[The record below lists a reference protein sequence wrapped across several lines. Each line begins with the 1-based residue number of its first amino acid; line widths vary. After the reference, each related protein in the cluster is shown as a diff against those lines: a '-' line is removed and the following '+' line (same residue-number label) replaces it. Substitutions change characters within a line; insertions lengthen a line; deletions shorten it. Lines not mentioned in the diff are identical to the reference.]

1 MNNLQV
7 INMDITIVQAIIL
20 GMVQGLTEFLPVS
33 SSAHLVFITDILG
46 LQQNVAFDT
55 LLHLGTLV
63 AVVGY
68 FWKDLVIIISSFF
81 SSLLDIFRGRF
92 KEGLEETPFKKLS
105 WLLLVGT
112 IPAGLMGILLKNEFE
127 ALFNSI
133 LYVGIFLII
142 TGILLWGAE
151 RVKPGDKDVKDI
163 SFKNALVI
171 GVAQGIAIAPGISR
185 SGATIAA
192 GLFSGLNRELAARF
206 SFLLS
211 IPAILGAALV
221 QAKDIT
227 SFDVSTI
234 VLIAGFVSAA
244 IFGYLAIK
252 LLLKIIKERS
262 LMIFAYYCWI
272 VGMAAII
279 ISITMPA

>member
-1 MNNLQV
+1 
-7 INMDITIVQAIIL
+7 MDINIIQAIIL
-20 GMVQGLTEFLPVS
+20 GIVQGLTEFLPVS
-33 SSAHLVFITDILG
+33 SSAHLVFVTDIFG

-55 LLHLGTLV
+55 LLHLGTLL

-68 FWKDLVIIISSFF
+68 FWKDLITIISSFI

-92 KEGLEETPFKKLS
+92 KEGLEEKPFKKLS

-112 IPAGLMGILLKNEFE
+112 IPAGLMGILLKSQFE

-133 LYVGIFLII
+133 IYVGIFLIV
-142 TGILLWGAE
+142 TGLLLWGAE
-151 RVKPGDKDVKDI
+151 RVKPGEKDI
-163 SFKNALVI
+163 KDITFTNAIAI
-171 GVAQGIAIAPGISR
+171 GIAQGIAIAPGISR
-185 SGATIAA
+185 SGATISA
-192 GLFSGLNRELAARF
+192 GLFSGLNRELAARY

-227 SFDVSTI
+227 SFDASTAA
-234 VLIAGFVSAA
+234 LIAGFVSAA

-272 VGMAAII
+272 IGAAAII
-279 ISITMPA
+279 ISLATGV

>member
-20 GMVQGLTEFLPVS
+20 GIVQGLTEFLPVS

-142 TGILLWGAE
+142 TGLLLWGAE

>member
-1 MNNLQV
+1 
-7 INMDITIVQAIIL
+7 MDIIQAIIL
-20 GMVQGLTEFLPVS
+20 GVVQGLTEFLPVS
-33 SSAHLVFITDILG
+33 SSAHLVFMTDILG
-46 LQQNVAFDT
+46 LPQNVAFDT

-63 AVVGY
+63 AVVAY
-68 FWKDLVIIISSFF
+68 FWKDLIKIISSFI
-81 SSLLDIFRGRF
+81 SSLIDIFRGRF
-92 KEGLEETPFKKLS
+92 KKGLEEKPFKKLS
-105 WLLLVGT
+105 WLIIVGT
-112 IPAGLMGILLKNEFE
+112 IPAGIMGILLQKQFE
-127 ALFNSI
+127 ALFTSI
-133 LYVGIFLII
+133 FYVGIFLII
-142 TGILLWGAE
+142 TGLLLWGAE
-151 RVKPGDKDVKDI
+151 RVKPGEKDIKDI

-185 SGATIAA
+185 SGATISA

-227 SFDVSTI
+227 SFDTGTG
-234 VLIAGFVSAA
+234 VLIAGFVSAL

-252 LLLKIIKERS
+252 LLLKIIKERT

-272 VGMAAII
+272 VGLAAII
-279 ISITMPA
+279 ISLFLHV

>member
-1 MNNLQV
+1 
-7 INMDITIVQAIIL
+7 MDIIQAIIL
-20 GMVQGLTEFLPVS
+20 GIIQGLTEFLPVS

-68 FWKDLVIIISSFF
+68 FWKDVVKIITSFISSIM
-81 SSLLDIFRGRF
+81 DIFRGKF
-92 KEGLEETPFKKLS
+92 KEGLNEKPFKKLS
-105 WLLLVGT
+105 WLLVVGT
-112 IPAGLMGILLKNEFE
+112 IPAGLMGILLQKQFE
-127 ALFNSI
+127 ALFSSI
-133 LYVGIFLII
+133 IYVGFFLII
-142 TGILLWGAE
+142 TGLLLWGAE
-151 RVKPGDKDVKDI
+151 RVKPGNKDVKDI

-171 GVAQGIAIAPGISR
+171 GIAQGIAIAPGISR
-185 SGATIAA
+185 SGATISA

-227 SFDVSTI
+227 SFDASTA
-234 VLIAGFVSAA
+234 VLIAGFLSAL

-252 LLLKIIKERS
+252 LLLKIIKERT
-262 LMIFAYYCWI
+262 LMVFAYYCWI
-272 VGMAAII
+272 VGAAAII
-279 ISITMPA
+279 ISLVHP

>member
-1 MNNLQV
+1 
-7 INMDITIVQAIIL
+7 MDITIVQAIIL
-20 GMVQGLTEFLPVS
+20 GIVQGLTEFLPVS
-33 SSAHLVFITDILG
+33 SSAHLVFVTDILG

-92 KEGLEETPFKKLS
+92 KEGLSETPFKKLS

-142 TGILLWGAE
+142 TGLLLWGAE

-234 VLIAGFVSAA
+234 VMIAGFVSAA

-272 VGMAAII
+272 VGMSAII

>member
-1 MNNLQV
+1 
-7 INMDITIVQAIIL
+7 MDIIQAIIL
-20 GMVQGLTEFLPVS
+20 GIVQGLTEFLPVS
-33 SSAHLVFITDILG
+33 SSAHLVFMTEILG
-46 LQQNVAFDT
+46 LPQNVAFDT
-55 LLHLGTLV
+55 LLHIGTLV

-68 FWKDLVIIISSFF
+68 FWRDIIQVISSFI
-81 SSLLDIFRGRF
+81 SSLIDIFKGKFR
-92 KEGLEETPFKKLS
+92 KGLEETPFKKLS
-105 WLLLVGT
+105 WLLIVGT
-112 IPAGLMGILLKNEFE
+112 IPAGLMGILLEKQFE

-133 LYVGIFLII
+133 IYVGFFLII
-142 TGILLWGAE
+142 TGFLLWGAE
-151 RVKPGDKDVKDI
+151 RVKPGDKEVKDI

-192 GLFSGLNRELAARF
+192 GLFSGLNRELAAKF

-221 QAKDIT
+221 QTKDIT
-227 SFDVSTI
+227 SVDMSAAVM
-234 VLIAGFVSAA
+234 IAGFISAA

-252 LLLKIIKERS
+252 LLLKIIKERT

-272 VGMAAII
+272 VGIIAII
-279 ISITMPA
+279 LSLFLHA

>member
-1 MNNLQV
+1 
-7 INMDITIVQAIIL
+7 MDIIQAIIL
-20 GMVQGLTEFLPVS
+20 GIVQGLTEFLPVS
-33 SSAHLVFITDILG
+33 SSAHLVFMTDILG
-46 LQQNVAFDT
+46 LPQNVAFDT
-55 LLHLGTLV
+55 LLHIGTLV

-68 FWKDLVIIISSFF
+68 FWRDLVQIIISFI
-81 SSLLDIFRGRF
+81 SSLLDIFKGKF

-105 WLLLVGT
+105 WLIIVGT
-112 IPAGLMGILLKNEFE
+112 IPAGIMGILLEKQFE
-127 ALFNSI
+127 ALFNSV
-133 LYVGIFLII
+133 LYVGFFLII
-142 TGILLWGAE
+142 TGLLLWGAE
-151 RVKPGDKDVKDI
+151 RVKPGEKDVKDV

-171 GVAQGIAIAPGISR
+171 GIAQGIAIAPGISR

-221 QAKDIT
+221 QVKDIT
-227 SFDVSTI
+227 TFDASAI
-234 VLIAGFVSAA
+234 VLFAGFISAA

-252 LLLKIIKERS
+252 LLLKIIKERT

-272 VGMAAII
+272 VGSVVII
-279 ISITMPA
+279 LSIFLHV

>member
-1 MNNLQV
+1 
-7 INMDITIVQAIIL
+7 MDITIIQAIIL

-33 SSAHLVFITDILG
+33 SSAHLVFFTDIFG

-68 FWKDLVIIISSFF
+68 FWKDILVIISSFI
-81 SSLLDIFRGRF
+81 SSVLDIFRGRF
-92 KEGLEETPFKKLS
+92 KEGLEEKPFKKLS
-105 WLLLVGT
+105 WLLVVGT
-112 IPAGLMGILLKNEFE
+112 IPAGLMGILLKSQFE
-127 ALFNSI
+127 ALFTSI
-133 LYVGIFLII
+133 FYVGIFLIV
-142 TGILLWGAE
+142 TGLLLWGAE
-151 RVKPGDKDVKDI
+151 RVKPGEKDVKDI

-185 SGATIAA
+185 SGATISA

-211 IPAILGAALV
+211 IPAILGAAIV
-221 QAKDIT
+221 QGKDIT
-227 SFDVSTI
+227 SFDASTA
-234 VLIAGFVSAA
+234 VLTAGFFSAL

-252 LLLKIIKERS
+252 LLLKIIKERT
-262 LMIFAYYCWI
+262 LMIFAYYCCI
-272 VGMAAII
+272 VGTAAII
-279 ISITMPA
+279 ISLLM

>member
-1 MNNLQV
+1 
-7 INMDITIVQAIIL
+7 MDIIQAIIL
-20 GMVQGLTEFLPVS
+20 GTIQGLTEFLPVS
-33 SSAHLVFITDILG
+33 SSAHLVFMTDVLG
-46 LQQNVAFDT
+46 LPQNVAFDT

-63 AVVGY
+63 AVVA
-68 FWKDLVIIISSFF
+68 FFIRDLIDIISSFI
-81 SSLLDIFRGRF
+81 SSITDIFKGRF
-92 KEGLEETPFKKLS
+92 KEGLKEEPYKKLS
-105 WLLLVGT
+105 WLLIIGT
-112 IPAGLMGILLKNEFE
+112 IPAGLVGILLQKQFE

-133 LYVGIFLII
+133 FYVGIFLII
-142 TGILLWGAE
+142 TGLLLWGAE
-151 RVKPGDKDVKDI
+151 RVKPGEKGVKDI
-163 SFKNALVI
+163 TLKNAIVI
-171 GVAQGIAIAPGISR
+171 GIAQAIAIAPGISR
-185 SGATIAA
+185 SGATISA

-227 SFDVSTI
+227 SFDTGAT
-234 VLIAGFVSAA
+234 VLIAGFLSAV

-272 VGMAAII
+272 VGIAAII
-279 ISITMPA
+279 ISIVMPA